1 MTGELQWTVFQPRL
15 SLGLAQE
22 LNLNLNLKP
31 YLSLKPETR
40 HPILTPE
47 P

>member
-22 LNLNLNLKP
+22 LNLNLKP